1 MTDETQEKAAKLDL
15 ARTNPAA
22 LYDAEY
28 YESGYDKND
37 PEAYGRHEPWLSFF
51 KSGAR
56 VIDRTFRPK
65 TVIDI
70 GCAYGLLVEAL
81 CDRKIDAYGLDV
93 SPYAIE
99 NARADMTDRL
109 FVHSITDPVP
119 LHKNKKGVEAKYDM
133 AVCIEM
139 LEHLPEDITDL
150 AIDNICAT
158 SDRILFSSSPD
169 DFEEPTHFNVLPTDI
184 WLEKFKARGFA
195 PSPVMPVAEFIAPQA
210 RIVERPGTPIG
221 TRGLSLKGL
230 FGGR

>member
-1 MTDETQEKAAKLDL
+1 MTDETHEKAAKLDL

-99 NARADMTDRL
+99 NARPDMTDRL

-119 LHKNKKGVEAKYDM
+119 
-133 AVCIEM
+133 
-139 LEHLPEDITDL
+139 DL

-169 DFEEPTHFNVLPTDI
+169 DFEEPTHFNVLPTDT
-184 WLEKFKARGFA
+184 WLEKFKARGFV

-221 TRGLSLKGL
+221 AKGLSLKGL
-230 FGGR
+230 FGGG